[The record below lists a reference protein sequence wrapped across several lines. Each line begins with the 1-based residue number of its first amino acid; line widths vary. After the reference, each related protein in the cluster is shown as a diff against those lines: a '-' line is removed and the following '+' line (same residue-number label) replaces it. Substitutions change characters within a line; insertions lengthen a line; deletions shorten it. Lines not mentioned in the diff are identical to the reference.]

1 LARAKRPSRGN
12 RLLEALPASEWQRFL
27 TGCDLVELALGET
40 LAKPGKA
47 IRQVYFPTKS
57 YISVVSE
64 MGGQRGLEVAL
75 VGNEGMLGMSMALG
89 IGFSP
94 FLAVVQGAGPAWRMS
109 ADRFRRALGSSG
121 SSLAGIL
128 DGYLYVRV
136 TQLGQTAGCMRF
148 HVIEQRLARW
158 LSMTADRAHS
168 NAFHM
173 THALLG
179 YILGVRRVGI
189 THAAKSLQ
197 DRKLITYSRG
207 DVVILDRKGLE
218 RASCEC
224 YATDLA
230 TYDRILG

>member
-1 LARAKRPSRGN
+1 MARTKRSSRGN
-12 RLLEALPASEWQRFL
+12 RLLDALPRTERQSFL
-27 TGCDLVELALGET
+27 AGCELVELALGET
-40 LAKPGKA
+40 LANPGKPV
-47 IRQVYFPTKS
+47 RHVYFPIES
-57 YISVVSE
+57 YISVVTE
-64 MGGQRGLEVAL
+64 MGGEQGLEVAL

-89 IGFSP
+89 IGVSP
-94 FLAVVQGAGPAWRMS
+94 FLAVVQGAGLAWRMS
-109 ADRFRRALGSSG
+109 ADGFIRALGSG
-121 SSLAGIL
+121 GALRQRL
-128 DGYLYVRV
+128 HGYLFVRM

-168 NAFHM
+168 KELHM

-189 THAAKSLQ
+189 TKAAKSLQ
-197 DRKLITYSRG
+197 NRELIAYSRG

-218 RASCEC
+218 RASCGC